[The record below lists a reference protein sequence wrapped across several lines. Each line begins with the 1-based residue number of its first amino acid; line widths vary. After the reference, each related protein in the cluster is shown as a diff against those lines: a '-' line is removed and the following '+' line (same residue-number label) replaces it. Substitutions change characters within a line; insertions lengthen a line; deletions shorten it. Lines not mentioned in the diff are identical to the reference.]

1 MKRIFALLFLM
12 VILSVIPSVFAEERA
27 QTYSSFA
34 KFVDNVRMLLS
45 FGDKKVKV
53 ALEIRDKEVDSAVA
67 NTKNGDDE
75 EAERNLERARK
86 KLQFVQNKVSKDIAE
101 DVKSD
106 VAEALDRVKEKD
118 LPDNFKTYVLEEEKT
133 QLTAELVIQVEG
145 KEGQN
150 LSREMVKDGEG
161 GENTVDVVVEV
172 DNVSPEI
179 MKIEMRIDEID
190 NIIEAGE
197 NIVEKGMDPVDTS
210 TKTKDNKDVTP
221 QKSNGDADDTFVGP
235 DGPGPGVIDDD

>member
-1 MKRIFALLFLM
+1 MRKR
-12 VILSVIPSVFAEERA
+12 
-27 QTYSSFA
+27 
-34 KFVDNVRMLLS
+34 
-45 FGDKKVKV
+45 KK
-53 ALEIRDKEVDSAVA
+53 IY
-67 NTKNGDDE
+67 
-75 EAERNLERARK
+75 ERARK
-86 KLQFVQNKVSKDIAE
+86 KLQFVQSKVSKDMAE

-210 TKTKDNKDVTP
+210 TKTKDNKDVAP
-221 QKSNGDADDTFVGP
+221 QKE
-235 DGPGPGVIDDD
+235 